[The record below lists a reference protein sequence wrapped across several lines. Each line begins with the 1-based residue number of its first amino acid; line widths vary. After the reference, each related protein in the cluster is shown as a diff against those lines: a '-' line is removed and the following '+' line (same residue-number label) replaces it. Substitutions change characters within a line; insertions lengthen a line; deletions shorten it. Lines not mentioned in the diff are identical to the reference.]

1 MKHFDSKAKLATDI
15 GITRAT
21 LYRRADRLGINIDD
35 LAGAGLSDE
44 DYQKLTIDQS
54 SGAVSGNAQQLK
66 ELASV
71 QAELERLKEEN
82 TRIAE
87 EADLLKSERSTIQDA
102 NEALKEQVEKLSQDH
117 DALNEKYISALEDV
131 RIYANKFAQ
140 LADQSQ
146 RLQAQT
152 TKHIE
157 ESVSQGER
165 TGDTTAKEP
174 EIKGFWARLFKE

>member
-35 LAGAGLSDE
+35 LAGAGISDE

-82 TRIAE
+82 TRIAQE
-87 EADLLKSERSTIQDA
+87 VDLLKHERSTIQDA
-102 NEALKEQVEKLSQDH
+102 NESLKAQVENLSKDNN
-117 DALNEKYISALEDV
+117 ALNEKYISALEDV
-131 RIYANKFAQ
+131 RTYADKFAQ

-146 RLQAQT
+146 RLQAQA

-157 ESVSQGER
+157 ESVLQVER
-165 TGDTTAKEP
+165 TGETSSDKAPKQ
-174 EIKGFWARLFKE
+174 GFWSKLFK

>member
-35 LAGAGLSDE
+35 LVGAGISDE

-54 SGAVSGNAQQLK
+54 SGAVSGNALRLK

-82 TRIAE
+82 TRINQEAE
-87 EADLLKSERSTIQDA
+87 VLKSERSTIQDA
-102 NEALKEQVEKLSQDH
+102 NESLKAQVEKLSQDH

-131 RIYANKFAQ
+131 RTYADKFAQ

-146 RLQAQT
+146 RLQAQA
-152 TKHIE
+152 TKQIE
-157 ESVSQGER
+157 ESVLQGER
-165 TGDTTAKEP
+165 TGDTTATEVPKQ
-174 EIKGFWARLFKE
+174 GFWSKLFK

>member
-35 LAGAGLSDE
+35 LAGAGISDE

-54 SGAVSGNAQQLK
+54 SGAVSGNAQELK

-82 TRIAE
+82 TRIAQ
-87 EADLLKSERSTIQDA
+87 EADLLKHERSTIQDA
-102 NEALKEQVEKLSQDH
+102 NESLKAQVENLSKDNN
-117 DALNEKYISALEDV
+117 ALNEKYISALEDV
-131 RIYANKFAQ
+131 RTYADKFAQ

-146 RLQAQT
+146 RLQAQA

-157 ESVSQGER
+157 ESVLQVER
-165 TGDTTAKEP
+165 TGETSSDKAPKQ
-174 EIKGFWARLFKE
+174 GFWSKLFK

>member
-35 LAGAGLSDE
+35 LAGAGISDE

-66 ELASV
+66 ELESV

-82 TRIAE
+82 TRIAQ
-87 EADLLKSERSTIQDA
+87 EADLLKHERSTIQDA
-102 NEALKEQVEKLSQDH
+102 NESLKAQVENLSKDNN
-117 DALNEKYISALEDV
+117 ALNEKYISALEDV
-131 RIYANKFAQ
+131 RTYADKFAQ

-146 RLQAQT
+146 RLQAQA

-157 ESVSQGER
+157 ESVLQVER
-165 TGDTTAKEP
+165 TGETSSDKAPKQ
-174 EIKGFWARLFKE
+174 GFWSKLFK

>member
-35 LAGAGLSDE
+35 LAGAGISDE

-71 QAELERLKEEN
+71 QAELERLKKEN
-82 TRIAE
+82 TRIAQ
-87 EADLLKSERSTIQDA
+87 EAELLKNERSTIQDA
-102 NEALKEQVEKLSQDH
+102 NESLKAQVEKLSQDH

-131 RIYANKFAQ
+131 RTYADKFAQ

-152 TKHIE
+152 TKQIE
-157 ESVSQGER
+157 ESVLQGER
-165 TGDTTAKEP
+165 TGEAPADNNHKQ
-174 EIKGFWARLFKE
+174 GFWSKLFK

>member
-21 LYRRADRLGINIDD
+21 LYRRAERLGINIDD
-35 LAGAGLSDE
+35 LADTGISDE

-54 SGAVSGNAQQLK
+54 SGAVSGNALRLK

-71 QAELERLKEEN
+71 QAEIERLKEEN
-82 TRIAE
+82 TRITKEAE
-87 EADLLKSERSTIQDA
+87 VLKSERAMIQGA
-102 NEALKEQVEKLSQDH
+102 NDELKEKVEKLSQDH

-131 RIYANKFAQ
+131 RTYADKFAQ

-157 ESVSQGER
+157 ENVSQGER
-165 TGDTTAKEP
+165 TGETIAKEP
-174 EIKGFWARLFKE
+174 ETRGFWSKLFK

>member
-35 LAGAGLSDE
+35 LAGAGISDE

-82 TRIAE
+82 TRIAQ
-87 EADLLKSERSTIQDA
+87 EADLLKHERSTIQDA
-102 NEALKEQVEKLSQDH
+102 NESLKAQVENLSKDNN
-117 DALNEKYISALEDV
+117 ALNEKYISALEDV
-131 RIYANKFAQ
+131 RTYADKFAQ

-146 RLQAQT
+146 RLQAQA

-157 ESVSQGER
+157 ESVLQVER
-165 TGDTTAKEP
+165 TGETSSDKAPKQ
-174 EIKGFWARLFKE
+174 GFWSKLFK

>member
-35 LAGAGLSDE
+35 LAGAGISDE

-71 QAELERLKEEN
+71 QAELERLKKEN
-82 TRIAE
+82 TRIAQE
-87 EADLLKSERSTIQDA
+87 VDLLKHERSTIQDA
-102 NEALKEQVEKLSQDH
+102 NESLKAQVENLSKDNN
-117 DALNEKYISALEDV
+117 ALNEKYISALEDV
-131 RIYANKFAQ
+131 RTYADKFAQ

-146 RLQAQT
+146 RLQAQA

-157 ESVSQGER
+157 ESVLQVER
-165 TGDTTAKEP
+165 TGETSSDKAPKQ
-174 EIKGFWARLFKE
+174 GFWSKLFK

>member
-21 LYRRADRLGINIDD
+21 LYRRADRFGINIDD
-35 LAGAGLSDE
+35 LADTGISDE

-54 SGAVSGNAQQLK
+54 SGAVSGNALRLK

-71 QAELERLKEEN
+71 QAELERSKEEN
-82 TRIAE
+82 TRITKEAE
-87 EADLLKSERSTIQDA
+87 VLKSERSTIQDA
-102 NEALKEQVEKLSQDH
+102 NESLKAQVEKLSQDH

-131 RIYANKFAQ
+131 RTYADKFAQ

-146 RLQAQT
+146 RLQAQA
-152 TKHIE
+152 TKQIE
-157 ESVSQGER
+157 ESVLQGER
-165 TGDTTAKEP
+165 TGETPADNNHKQ
-174 EIKGFWARLFKE
+174 GFWSKLFK